1 MTIIKHLVI
10 SAGGHNGFRSYGA
23 VRATAEFGVWKKDDL
38 ESIWASSS
46 GAIVGVM
53 VALGYDWEWL
63 DDYLVKR
70 PWDDVMGADERML
83 SLYTDGGVYGEE
95 VVEETLCPLLEAKG
109 FARTV
114 TIAEF
119 SEATQV
125 DMYCIATNLNGPGG
139 FEKIVFGPDTTPDCP
154 VLTAVAASAAYPIM
168 FKPVRYNRMCLIDG
182 AVFSLYP
189 MTECVESGAQ
199 PDTIL
204 GFKNDWG
211 EICCPVPENANLLDF
226 SGAMITRFWQG
237 TCSTDHQTPP
247 PDGVREVVCKCSFMT
262 CDAMRAALTNQNER
276 ERLILEGEADAH
288 QSMAKWKH
296 SNAPSPPPKS
306 TETIAETAQE
316 T

>member
-1 MTIIKHLVI
+1 MTIVKHLVL

-23 VRATAEFGVWKKDDL
+23 VRAAAQAGAWNNDNL
-38 ESIWASSS
+38 ESIWAASS

-83 SLYTDGGVYGEE
+83 GLYTDGGVYGEE
-95 VVEETLCPLLEAKG
+95 VVEDTLGPLLEAKG

-119 SEATQV
+119 SKATQV
-125 DMYCIATNLNGPGG
+125 DMHCLATNLNGPDG

-154 VLTAVAASAAYPIM
+154 ILTAVAASAAYPIM
-168 FKPVRYNRMCLIDG
+168 FKPIRYNGMCLIDG

-189 MTECVESGAQ
+189 MTECIESGAQ

-211 EICCPVPENANLLDF
+211 TMSQRVPENANLLDF
-226 SGAMITRFWQG
+226 SGAMITRLWQG

-247 PDGVREVVCKCSFMT
+247 PDGVREIVCKCSFMT
-262 CDAMRAALTNQNER
+262 CDAMRSALTNQDER
-276 ERLILEGEADAH
+276 KRLISEGETDARAAMGQWEPAH
-288 QSMAKWKH
+288 
-296 SNAPSPPPKS
+296 APPLPPKS